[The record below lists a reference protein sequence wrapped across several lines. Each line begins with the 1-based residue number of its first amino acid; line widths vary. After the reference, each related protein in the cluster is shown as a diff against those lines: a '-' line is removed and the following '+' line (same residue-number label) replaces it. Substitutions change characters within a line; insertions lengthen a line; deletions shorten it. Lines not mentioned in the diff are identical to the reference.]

1 MSIEDWLK
9 KMNYTPN
16 QKRQVRIML
25 KGNLLEAVMNG
36 TFYSNDVPDDVTID
50 PPTEPSDQHPNFK

>member
-25 KGNLLEAVMNG
+25 KGNLLEAVMLG
-36 TFYSNDVPDDVTID
+36 TFYSDPTSEDVTID
-50 PPTEPSDQHPNFK
+50 PPIEPSNQHPNLK